1 MGQSLWLPTAA
12 WKWTRRPLPISTSGW
27 WSVGWLQRYE
37 CGKPANLAVCLS
49 SPAYPLLACSF
60 PHTLGPEQ
68 SDSKQVNQ
76 QRHLLFLTRS
86 LEPELSSQLHLLGWL
101 WGTEDSGCLWSTS
114 WDRSRHFFKIKFV
127 CLFQRWRKTVG
138 KMATADLIFPTGILE
153 ALLLPSSH
161 RTLHFC
167 IRTLSIA
174 QNTDV
179 MITRELRGR
188 FLHTSAGEIPTRRE
202 ARLVS
207 VACVE
212 PLAVKP

>member
-1 MGQSLWLPTAA
+1 M
-12 WKWTRRPLPISTSGW
+12 
-27 WSVGWLQRYE
+27 
-37 CGKPANLAVCLS
+37 CLS
-49 SPAYPLLACSF
+49 SPAYPLLAYSF

-76 QRHLLFLTRS
+76 QRHLLLSTRS

-127 CLFQRWRKTVG
+127 FVPEVETVG
-138 KMATADLIFPTGILE
+138 EMATADLIFPTGILE
-153 ALLLPSSH
+153 ALFLPSSH

-179 MITRELRGR
+179 MITHELRGR
-188 FLHTSAGEIPTRRE
+188 FPHTSAGEIPTRRE